1 METNALKSHELE
13 PAPKPSNRVNRLS
26 FVWWLLALVVGVV
39 TGAVG
44 TVMHLNSYWTG
55 SFGLPWGVLLALG
68 IAALGQWWTALA
80 SATMLAPGIT
90 GITQYTTLAVMSGLV
105 PGEQFGVPISAQTW
119 ALVPHLVIATV
130 LWHLGVI
137 VLTLVTVASTK
148 RQLHRMQV
156 VE

>member
-1 METNALKSHELE
+1 SATPLYA
-13 PAPKPSNRVNRLS
+13 
-26 FVWWLLALVVGVV
+26 
-39 TGAVG
+39 
-44 TVMHLNSYWTG
+44 YWTG
-55 SFGLPWGVLLALG
+55 RFGMSSGFLLALG
-68 IAALGQWWTALA
+68 IPALGPWWTALA
-80 SATMLAPGIT
+80 SATMLAPGTT
-90 GITQYTTLAVMSGLV
+90 GITEYTTLAVMSVLV
-105 PGEQFGVPISAQTW
+105 PGVQFGVPISAQTW